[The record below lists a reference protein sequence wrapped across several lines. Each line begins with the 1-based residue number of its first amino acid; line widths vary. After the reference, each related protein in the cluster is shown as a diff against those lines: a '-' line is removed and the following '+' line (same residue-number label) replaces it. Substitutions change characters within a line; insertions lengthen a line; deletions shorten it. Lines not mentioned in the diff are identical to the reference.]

1 MLKYLYGF
9 LPTDL
14 LTLLVYFWWLSL
26 FSYTGLTVRKS
37 FILYWNWHVPSRWI
51 TQKTN
56 SLYLILF
63 RSMKTALTF
72 PLRYPCSI
80 WPPHF
85 FFFMTLPTH
94 LNKWF
99 MIVAVSHKMNTQKF
113 LLSVYYVQGSVVTK
127 RFLASGC
134 ISCMEK
140 RHWITTGKNQEE
152 GLWFYPVSLSQTFLV
167 KSLFLH

>member
-1 MLKYLYGF
+1 MYPLVESHRRLIPYISSSS
-9 LPTDL
+9 DL
-14 LTLLVYFWWLSL
+14 WRQPSHSL
-26 FSYTGLTVRKS
+26 WDIPAPYD
-37 FILYWNWHVPSRWI
+37 P
-51 TQKTN
+51 
-56 SLYLILF
+56 LI
-63 RSMKTALTF
+63 
-72 PLRYPCSI
+72 
-80 WPPHF
+80 